1 MENMEN
7 PFEEQSMPDEKIEE
21 KSFYEG
27 SLSSEE
33 KDELSFFTK
42 KIMETENLEDQE
54 LWMKK
59 LISNLFKKRLG
70 DKLEKEGKKV
80 IKEGGKREKGFLE
93 IPGKHQ
99 WMESA
104 TEKEEE
110 KSLIISQLI
119 KGSGRKISSE
129 KITID
134 REQIEKIKEELLS
147 EIKSWKNA

>member
-1 MENMEN
+1 MKSL
-7 PFEEQSMPDEKIEE
+7 FEGQSMPDEEIKKE
-21 KSFYEG
+21 SFYEG
-27 SLSSEE
+27 SLSLEE
-33 KDELSFFTK
+33 KDEFSFFTK
-42 KIMETENLEDQE
+42 KIMETENLEDQG

-70 DKLEKEGKKV
+70 DKLKKEGKKI

-93 IPGKHQ
+93 MPGKHQ

-119 KGSGRKISSE
+119 KGSGKKISSD

-134 REQIEKIKEELLS
+134 GEQIEKIKEELLS

>member
-1 MENMEN
+1 MENS
-7 PFEEQSMPDEKIEE
+7 FERQSMPDEEIKKE
-21 KSFYEG
+21 SFYEG
-27 SLSSEE
+27 SLSPKE

-42 KIMETENLEDQE
+42 KIMETENLEDQK

-70 DKLEKEGKKV
+70 DKLEKEGKEI
-80 IKEGGKREKGFLE
+80 IKEGGKRKKGFLE
-93 IPGKHQ
+93 MPGKHQ
-99 WMESA
+99 WMESS

-119 KGSGRKISSE
+119 KGNGRKIFSE
-129 KITID
+129 KITIEG
-134 REQIEKIKEELLS
+134 EQIEKIKEELLS